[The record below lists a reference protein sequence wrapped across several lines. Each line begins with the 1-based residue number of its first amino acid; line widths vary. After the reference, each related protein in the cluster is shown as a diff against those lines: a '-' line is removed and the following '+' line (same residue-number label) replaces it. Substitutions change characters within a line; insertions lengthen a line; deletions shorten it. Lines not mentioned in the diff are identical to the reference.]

1 MVTPSASVFTRVP
14 RALLVQTGS
23 LRKTVLD
30 QTCGERK
37 YCRQPGTRQGPTWEA
52 MLGRQKN
59 AEVAGPGP
67 VGFAHS
73 ICHGLQVKTFVI
85 LTNTLIDELPPT

>member
-59 AEVAGPGP
+59 AEVARPGP
-67 VGFAHS
+67 VGFAHR
-73 ICHGLQVKTFVI
+73 ICQGLQVKTFVI